1 VRLGVGAVLELCYTV
16 ELSNS
21 IKVPQTFGKTRYWK
35 HGLAV
40 AILSREL
47 GSKVL
52 TDKEEKDQ
60 TPNLARLVSTA
71 NRIANKYGLDH
82 PFETGLHQAADENY
96 LETLKMS
103 KQEMD
108 ELVDWAQ
115 IGVLAAE
122 SVLE

>member
-1 VRLGVGAVLELCYTV
+1 
-16 ELSNS
+16 
-21 IKVPQTFGKTRYWK
+21 
-35 HGLAV
+35 
-40 AILSREL
+40 
-47 GSKVL
+47 
-52 TDKEEKDQ
+52 
-60 TPNLARLVSTA
+60 
-71 NRIANKYGLDH
+71 LDH

>member
-1 VRLGVGAVLELCYTV
+1 M
-16 ELSNS
+16 
-21 IKVPQTFGKTRYWK
+21 
-35 HGLAV
+35 
-40 AILSREL
+40 
-47 GSKVL
+47 
-52 TDKEEKDQ
+52 
-60 TPNLARLVSTA
+60 ARLVSTA

-82 PFETGLHQAADENY
+82 PFETGLHQAAEENY